1 MYYLKK
7 YLILVIIIVILIVP
21 FNAFAE
27 DSLSINRWIVF
38 SELMENGDLQISE
51 DITFNFNDDFNGVYR
66 DIVLEGTDGIS
77 NLVLSEMINGVE
89 VPYSLDQAANKGDSN
104 VYSFEEDKNSIN
116 LMIFSPSDNEE
127 KTFRI
132 KYNLLN
138 VAIMHSDT
146 GEFYYKYLGDEN
158 ETPID
163 YFSATLLLP
172 RLDRE
177 SIKIFAHG
185 PLNGNINFI
194 DNDLIKLEV
203 SGVPTRTFV
212 EARVLYPKE
221 YTPLSTNSGNKN
233 LSSILEEE
241 TSFIQELE
249 EKARTREATK
259 GILNNISL
267 GLLALGT
274 IITGF
279 IFKVTKRDPSI
290 YENMNSLYPKDIS
303 PAELNLFMSQ
313 TINSRGLM
321 ATIFDLARREYLTI
335 EGLNNDESKINKKKL
350 KKNDFIFVRSN
361 KADADLLEHERFL
374 INWLFNDIGDGHRVT
389 TLEIDTSRSKK
400 MMDFNKSNTAW
411 YKLVKE
417 QLKTR
422 GYTDTKSKK
431 LGIIVF
437 LISMLISTL
446 GLFTIILGGLYG
458 IAAILVGTF
467 LFVYS
472 IIILTRKSDEG
483 FIQYGLWK
491 DFIKEFENYKNLDVN
506 IPKDKTLIY
515 AVALGLSMQKLDDH
529 RKIYGTEYYPMYWGF
544 WYFQSINRKGGS
556 NFEDRFNNSFYGA
569 SGTSTPNS
577 SSFGGG
583 GGFSGGGGGGAGGGG
598 AGGF

>member
-7 YLILVIIIVILIVP
+7 YLILVIIIVTFLIP
-21 FNAFAE
+21 FNSFAE
-27 DSLSINRWIVF
+27 DSLSITRWIVF
-38 SELMENGDLQISE
+38 SELMENGDLQVSE
-51 DITFNFNDDFNGVYR
+51 DITFNFNDGFNGVYR

-89 VPYSLDQAANKGDSN
+89 VPYVFDKAANKGDSN
-104 VYSFEEDKNSIN
+104 VYSYEQDINKMN
-116 LMIFSPSDNEE
+116 LMIFSPADNEK

-172 RLDRE
+172 RLDPGNV
-177 SIKIFAHG
+177 KIFAHG

-194 DNDLIKLEV
+194 DNDLIKLDV
-203 SGVPTRTFV
+203 SDVPTRTFV
-212 EARVLYPKE
+212 EARVLFPNS
-221 YTPLSTNSGNKN
+221 YTPLSTNTGNKN

-241 TSFIQELE
+241 TSFIRELE
-249 EKARTREATK
+249 EKAKAREATK
-259 GILNNISL
+259 GILNNISI

-274 IITGF
+274 IITGY
-279 IFKVTKRDPSI
+279 IFKFTKRDPNI

-303 PAELNLFMSQ
+303 PAELNLFMNQ

-321 ATIFDLARREYLTI
+321 ASIFDLGRREYLTI
-335 EGLNNDESKINKKKL
+335 DSLNNDESIINKKNL
-350 KKNDFIFVRSN
+350 KKQDFIFERSN
-361 KADADLLEHERFL
+361 KADADLIEHERYL
-374 INWLFNDIGDGHRVT
+374 LDWLFNDIGDGHRVT

-400 MMDFNKSNTAW
+400 MMGFNKSNSAW
-411 YKLVKE
+411 YKLVNE

-446 GLFTIILGGLYG
+446 GLITIIFGGLYG
-458 IAAILVGTF
+458 IAAILVGIF

-491 DFIKEFENYKNLDVN
+491 DFIKEFENYKNLDIN

-515 AVALGLSMQKLDDH
+515 AVALGISMQKLDNH
-529 RKIYGTEYYPMYWGF
+529 RRIYGTDYFPMYWGF
-544 WYFQSINRKGGS
+544 WYFQSINNKGGS
-556 NFEDRFNNSFYGA
+556 TFEDRFNNSFYGA
-569 SGTSTPNS
+569 TGTSNPNS
-577 SSFGGG
+577 TSFGGG

>member
-7 YLILVIIIVILIVP
+7 YLILAIIIVILIVP
-21 FNAFAE
+21 LNVFAE
-27 DSLSINRWIVF
+27 DSLSITRWIVD
-38 SELMENGDLQISE
+38 SELLETGNLKVSE
-51 DITFNFNDDFNGVYR
+51 DLTFKFNDDFNGVYR
-66 DIVLEGTDGIS
+66 NIVLEGTDGIS
-77 NLVLSEMINGVE
+77 DINLFELVNGTE
-89 VPYSLDQAANKGDSN
+89 VPYTLNSGANKGDSN
-104 VYSFEEDKNSIN
+104 VYSYEQDKNGIN
-116 LMIFSPSDNEE
+116 LMIFAPSENEE
-127 KTFRI
+127 RTFRI

-158 ETPID
+158 ETPIN

-172 RLDRE
+172 KLDRE
-177 SIKIFAHG
+177 NIKIFAHG

-221 YTPLSTNSGNKN
+221 YTPLSIKSGNRN
-233 LSSILEEE
+233 LSNILEEE

-249 EKARTREATK
+249 EKAKTREATK

-267 GLLALGT
+267 GLIALGA

-279 IFKVTKRDPSI
+279 IYKATKRDPII

-335 EGLNNDESKINKKKL
+335 DGLNSDESIINKKNL
-350 KKNDFIFVRSN
+350 KKQNFIFERSN
-361 KADADLLEHERFL
+361 KADADLLEHERYL
-374 INWLFNDIGDGHRVT
+374 LSWLFNDIGDGHRVT

-400 MMDFNKSNTAW
+400 MMTFNKSNTAW
-411 YKLVKE
+411 YKLVKDE
-417 QLKTR
+417 LKNR
-422 GYTDTKSKK
+422 GYTDSKSKK
-431 LGIIVF
+431 LSIIVF
-437 LISMLISTL
+437 SLSMLITTL
-446 GLFTIILGGLYG
+446 GIITIIFGGLYG

-483 FIQYGLWK
+483 FIQHGLWK
-491 DFIKEFENYKNLDVN
+491 DFIKEFENYKNLEVN

-529 RKIYGTEYYPMYWGF
+529 RRIYGNDYYPMYWGF

-569 SGTSTPNS
+569 TGTSNPNS
-577 SSFGGG
+577 TSFGGG